1 MLRLIQ
7 KKKGRV
13 KFGWSDRKFSVWM
26 IKQRNVEMRRLVM
39 EMKVGKA
46 KGRVVV
52 MVMGLCLELLFG

>member
-1 MLRLIQ
+1 
-7 KKKGRV
+7 
-13 KFGWSDRKFSVWM
+13 M